1 MKRRE
6 ILIAAASAAAGA
18 VAGASAAST
27 LATPT
32 EPNAARRTL
41 RMVTTWPRDFPGLAA
56 SADRLASRIAAGS
69 AGRFAV
75 DVFHAGE
82 IVPPYEAFDAV
93 STGTAE
99 LYHGAESFW
108 RAKNKA
114 YHFFASIP
122 FGLSAGELSAWLA
135 HGGGQAHWDE
145 LSAPFNVKPFF
156 AGHTGMHIG
165 GWFTREIRTPKDLV
179 GLRVRMPDLAGHVLE
194 RLGAVIVSL
203 PIGEALGALK
213 SGDLDGVAWYG
224 PWIDRDFGFPAVAPH
239 YYLPDYRE
247 PGLALSCG
255 INLAFWNELDDFSRA
270 AIASA
275 CAAEAAAIQAQFQA
289 ENSRALEELI
299 ETMHRS
305 PKRLADP
312 VLAAF
317 AAASEDVVRDLA
329 ASSEAA
335 GRVADSYR
343 IFRRRAVVWARAADA
358 PYLAGRSAPI

>member
-6 ILIAAASAAAGA
+6 ILLAAASVAAGA
-18 VAGASAAST
+18 VAGAGAAST
-27 LATPT
+27 LSPPT
-32 EPNAARRTL
+32 EPMTSPRAL

-56 SADRLASRIAAGS
+56 SAERLANRIAAGS
-69 AGRFAV
+69 AGRFSV

-82 IVPPYEAFDAV
+82 AVPPYEAFDAV
-93 STGTAE
+93 STGAAE

-108 RAKNKA
+108 RTKDKA

-122 FGLSAGELSAWLA
+122 FGLSSGELSAWLA
-135 HGGGQAHWDE
+135 HGGGQSYWDE
-145 LSAPFNVKPFF
+145 LSATFNVKPFL

-213 SGDLDGVAWYG
+213 SGDLDGVALYG
-224 PWIDRDFGFPAVAPH
+224 PWIDRNFGFSAAAPH

-255 INLAFWNELDDFSRA
+255 INLTLWNGLDDFSRT

-275 CAAEAAAIQAQFQA
+275 CAVESAAIQAQFQA
-289 ENSRALEELI
+289 ENALALEELSK
-299 ETMHRS
+299 TLGGS

-329 ASSEAA
+329 TSSEAA

-343 IFRRRAVVWARAADA
+343 IFRRQAVNWARAADA
-358 PYLAGRSAPI
+358 PYLAGRSAPL